1 MAMKRDSQ
9 RRVLSKWEEAM
20 MHEQKMM
27 EIRAAIPKR
36 KQHRQRVEA
45 AKKAVKE
52 FLVLTGIGIALGLAF
67 LYALD
72 SDTYEPPKP
81 EPRMIKA
88 IGGDYYYPEDQ
99 YDEYLK
105 ERAAYIEQEEK
116 DENSVLHFYR
126 DILAFRKGNPLIRYG
141 TFELLCADDPHI
153 FAYVRT
159 YQGKRLLVICNFSE
173 KSQNAAAIY
182 PNPEAIRFHNYP
194 SITPAVLRPFELI
207 AAL

>member
-1 MAMKRDSQ
+1 MKN
-9 RRVLSKWEEAM
+9 
-20 MHEQKMM
+20 
-27 EIRAAIPKR
+27 
-36 KQHRQRVEA
+36 
-45 AKKAVKE
+45 
-52 FLVLTGIGIALGLAF
+52 
-67 LYALD
+67 Y
-72 SDTYEPPKP
+72 
-81 EPRMIKA
+81 
-88 IGGDYYYPEDQ
+88 IGGITHCSFYCNDY
-99 YDEYLK
+99 
-105 ERAAYIEQEEK
+105 EK
-116 DENSVLHFYR
+116 MLHFYR

>member
-1 MAMKRDSQ
+1 MKEIKMEVTFTDGYEKRFT
-9 RRVLSKWEEAM
+9 EACLKQM
-20 MHEQKMM
+20 GRSDDTRTKDDGDQS
-27 EIRAAIPKR
+27 RAAIPKR
-36 KQHRQRVEA
+36 KQHRQRVKA

-116 DENSVLHFYR
+116 DESY
-126 DILAFRKGNPLIRYG
+126 
-141 TFELLCADDPHI
+141 LLQS
-153 FAYVRT
+153 RT
-159 YQGKRLLVICNFSE
+159 STEDLGD
-173 KSQNAAAIY
+173 
-182 PNPEAIRFHNYP
+182 
-194 SITPAVLRPFELI
+194 
-207 AAL
+207 

>member
-36 KQHRQRVEA
+36 KQHRQRVKA

-72 SDTYEPPKP
+72 SNTYEPPKP

-88 IGGDYYYPEDQ
+88 IGGDYCYPEDQ

-116 DENSVLHFYR
+116 DESY
-126 DILAFRKGNPLIRYG
+126 
-141 TFELLCADDPHI
+141 LLQN
-153 FAYVRT
+153 RT
-159 YQGKRLLVICNFSE
+159 STEDLGD
-173 KSQNAAAIY
+173 
-182 PNPEAIRFHNYP
+182 
-194 SITPAVLRPFELI
+194 
-207 AAL
+207 

>member
-1 MAMKRDSQ
+1 MAMKRGSQ
-9 RRVLSKWEEAM
+9 RHVLSKWEETM

-27 EIRAAIPKR
+27 EIRVAILKR
-36 KQHRQRVEA
+36 KQHRQRVKA

-72 SDTYEPPKP
+72 LDIYEPPKP

-116 DENSVLHFYR
+116 DESY
-126 DILAFRKGNPLIRYG
+126 
-141 TFELLCADDPHI
+141 LLQS
-153 FAYVRT
+153 RT
-159 YQGKRLLVICNFSE
+159 STEDLGD
-173 KSQNAAAIY
+173 
-182 PNPEAIRFHNYP
+182 
-194 SITPAVLRPFELI
+194 
-207 AAL
+207 

>member
-1 MAMKRDSQ
+1 
-9 RRVLSKWEEAM
+9 

-52 FLVLTGIGIALGLAF
+52 FLILTGIGIALGLAF

-116 DENSVLHFYR
+116 YR
-126 DILAFRKGNPLIRYG
+126 RRNRCAVDQKNLSKPRRHSGIDSCTRMVSDSGSRNRTGSKGG
-141 TFELLCADDPHI
+141 QH
-153 FAYVRT
+153 
-159 YQGKRLLVICNFSE
+159 
-173 KSQNAAAIY
+173 
-182 PNPEAIRFHNYP
+182 
-194 SITPAVLRPFELI
+194 
-207 AAL
+207 